1 MLSRF
6 RSPII
11 RNSNKI
17 SKNIIINNN
26 VNNMIISMNMSTY
39 KTSTGLV
46 GLLADPDGKSN
57 LIAASNSVL
66 QAVKKIPEC
75 QYRTNVEKWFTFIKN
90 SAEATD
96 DIKTIEK
103 TIEMGQIEEIIVMAK
118 DELELVDYYY
128 ENKIWEK
135 VEEAR
140 KTGDEVAEAMSSSI
154 YFSQPEES
162 KAAKKAREAASA
174 AAAPK
179 P

>member
-1 MLSRF
+1 MLARF
-6 RSPII
+6 RSPIL
-11 RNSNKI
+11 RSASNSIAKANT
-17 SKNIIINNN
+17 NA
-26 VNNMIISMNMSTY
+26 MSTY

-46 GLLADPDGKSN
+46 GLLADPDGKAN
-57 LIAASNSVL
+57 LIAASEKVL
-66 QAVKKIPEC
+66 LAVQKIPDC
-75 QYRTNVEKWFTFIKN
+75 QYRTNVEKWFTFIKK

-103 TIEMGQIEEIIVMAK
+103 TIELGQIEEVIVMAK

-128 ENKIWEK
+128 DNKIWEK

-140 KTGDEVAEAMSSSI
+140 KTGDDVAERMSASI

-162 KAAKKAREAASA
+162 KAAKKAREAAAA

-179 P
+179 